1 MKNRILN
8 YRPFAIIFLGL
19 IIGVNIVGAI
29 LKADTMLWVVLIV
42 LSSLI
47 SLFFA
52 VYSIIL
58 FRYKNEND
66 SDYVMNNKHYKN
78 RATVVIKGVC
88 LFVLAIILGLSSGFA
103 TVGHKLGKLDAIISD
118 DSASLDCTLV
128 GRVAKTNG
136 TTYAVLEDIT
146 IDGASYKGIKIK
158 ISAIDTNGNFDLQVG
173 DIVSSET
180 RIFKNSFVYNN
191 GELNFKLLTD
201 NIFYSGYFKSTYI
214 DVSHGKTNIF
224 EKINITTREKLEKYM
239 SKDNAGVA
247 TALLLGDKDYLD
259 DDVYA
264 SFQKSGLA
272 HILSISGLHVGFIVV
287 LLVYFLKKSKL
298 SSKVQ
303 FVICIAFLGLYSTIC
318 GFSSSVVR
326 ASIMSLCMMLSF
338 LCKERGDMLS
348 SLGLSGILI
357 MLINPFNA
365 LTLGFKLSFLA
376 VFGLITLS
384 EPFNRFLTKLHI
396 PQVISASVATTLSAE
411 LMTLPVVANC
421 FGGLPV
427 VGLIANLLI
436 LPVFSVLFSILFV
449 VFLINIALPLGI
461 LFVPFSYVLTSIV
474 SVTSVLSSFAIINL
488 LWFSGLATVSYYVL
502 LFIISNFV
510 MLKPKLKLYVS
521 SVLVVV
527 LTISLI
533 ACNFSEY
540 KSQNTILA
548 FSGVENTVAVT
559 TEKSEFVLIGMGDG
573 SDYEYNLLELSL
585 DRKQIKSIDVLC
597 LPLYT
602 ASNQDKL
609 IEMCASKRVDN
620 VILPSSLDEIQRTVL
635 LEKLP
640 ARTNVTFS
648 NFDSLSFS
656 NLTISGLKASGKI
669 KVVMVQAEV
678 AHEVK
683 QILLVQDKLT
693 ENQASKII
701 ESYALQPNFV
711 VANTYSVGLETLFTK
726 LAKDYKIIFNS
737 NSNYESTFLS
747 HQSSSNFVS
756 KIDSLCWTYS
766 F

>member
-1 MKNRILN
+1 
-8 YRPFAIIFLGL
+8 
-19 IIGVNIVGAI
+19 
-29 LKADTMLWVVLIV
+29 
-42 LSSLI
+42 
-47 SLFFA
+47 
-52 VYSIIL
+52 
-58 FRYKNEND
+58 
-66 SDYVMNNKHYKN
+66 
-78 RATVVIKGVC
+78 
-88 LFVLAIILGLSSGFA
+88 
-103 TVGHKLGKLDAIISD
+103 
-118 DSASLDCTLV
+118 
-128 GRVAKTNG
+128 
-136 TTYAVLEDIT
+136 
-146 IDGASYKGIKIK
+146 
-158 ISAIDTNGNFDLQVG
+158 
-173 DIVSSET
+173 
-180 RIFKNSFVYNN
+180 
-191 GELNFKLLTD
+191 
-201 NIFYSGYFKSTYI
+201 
-214 DVSHGKTNIF
+214 
-224 EKINITTREKLEKYM
+224 
-239 SKDNAGVA
+239 
-247 TALLLGDKDYLD
+247 
-259 DDVYA
+259 
-264 SFQKSGLA
+264 
-272 HILSISGLHVGFIVV
+272 
-287 LLVYFLKKSKL
+287 
-298 SSKVQ
+298 
-303 FVICIAFLGLYSTIC
+303 
-318 GFSSSVVR
+318 
-326 ASIMSLCMMLSF
+326 
-338 LCKERGDMLS
+338 
-348 SLGLSGILI
+348 
-357 MLINPFNA
+357 
-365 LTLGFKLSFLA
+365 
-376 VFGLITLS
+376 
-384 EPFNRFLTKLHI
+384 
-396 PQVISASVATTLSAE
+396 
-411 LMTLPVVANC
+411 
-421 FGGLPV
+421 
-427 VGLIANLLI
+427 
-436 LPVFSVLFSILFV
+436 
-449 VFLINIALPLGI
+449 
-461 LFVPFSYVLTSIV
+461 
-474 SVTSVLSSFAIINL
+474 
-488 LWFSGLATVSYYVL
+488 
-502 LFIISNFV
+502 